1 MEDKARADCND
12 RIDIPL
18 KVETKIE
25 RKQQSTTTLCKALL
39 TAEDKRVE
47 KETKRGSF
55 TKVETK
61 TIISKDRDL
70 KTSITQAWNGTNPDF
85 IKMGIERK
93 IIEASIN
100 KESKIIKPDADWN
113 KKYLMKNWPLWLL
126 NSKDSKLAG
135 G

>member
-1 MEDKARADCND
+1 MIRPYNDQQKTQDCDIIIRLTKRADWPMEDKARADCSD

-25 RKQQSTTTLCKALL
+25 RKQQNTTTLCKALL

-61 TIISKDRDL
+61 TIISRDRDL
-70 KTSITQAWNGTNPDF
+70 KTSITQA
-85 IKMGIERK
+85 
-93 IIEASIN
+93 
-100 KESKIIKPDADWN
+100 
-113 KKYLMKNWPLWLL
+113 
-126 NSKDSKLAG
+126 
-135 G
+135 